1 PMGPYPPPLQQV
13 FQAPRRPGMG
23 TVGKPIKLLANYF
36 EVEIPKMD
44 VYHYE
49 VDIKPD
55 KCPRRVNRE
64 VVEYMVQ
71 HFKPQLF
78 GDRKPVYDGK
88 KNIYTVLA
96 LPIGSEKVDFE
107 VTIPGEGK
115 DRIFKVSIRWLAKV
129 SWRLLQETLV
139 SGRLQVPLD
148 SVQALDVAMR
158 HLASMRYTP
167 VGRSFFSPPE
177 GYYHPLGGG
186 REVWFGFHQSVR
198 PAMWKMMLNIDV
210 SATAFYKAQPVIEFM
225 CEVLDIRN
233 IDEQPKTLTDSQRVR
248 FTKEIKGLKVEV
260 THCGQMKRKYRVCNV
275 TRRPASHQTFPLQLE
290 SGQTVECTVAQ
301 YFKQKYNLQLK
312 YPHLPCLQVGQEQKH
327 TYLPLEVCNI
337 VAGQRCIKKLT
348 DNQTST
354 MIKATARSAPDRQ
367 EEISRLMKNANFNLD
382 PYIQEFGIKV
392 RDDMAEVTGRV
403 LPAPILQYGGRNRAI
418 ATPNQGV
425 WDMRG
430 KQFYNG
436 IEIKV
441 WAIACFAPQKQCRE
455 EVLKNFTDQLRK
467 ISKDAGMPIQGQPC
481 FCKYAQGADSVE
493 PMFRHLKNTYSG
505 LQLIIVILPGKT
517 PVYGTH
523 RQDGSRFTILEALH
537 GLAPTYLS
545 ALLHPYVPSRQLR
558 SSDSG
563 LLAVPRS
570 RLSSMGAA
578 EVKRVGDTLL
588 GMATQCVQVKNV
600 VKTSPQTLSNLCLK
614 INVKLGGINNILV
627 PHQRSAVFQ
636 QPVIFLGA
644 DVTHPP
650 AGDGKKPSIT
660 AVVGS
665 MDAHPSRYCATVRV
679 QRPRQE
685 IIEDLSYMVRELL
698 IQFYKSTRFKP
709 TRIIFYR
716 DGVPEGQLPQSFIS
730 GHRTLPTGRC
740 PQDAAHRTLP
750 TGRCWLDSSG
760 VTQIT
765 MRMLIAAVIH
775 SGFLSLIRT
784 QILHY
789 ELLAIRDACI
799 KLEKDYQPGIT
810 YIVVQK
816 RHHTRLFCADKSE
829 RIGKSGNIPAG
840 TTVDTSI
847 THPFEFDFYLC
858 SHAGIQGTSRPSHYY
873 VLWDDNRFTADEL
886 QILTYQLCH
895 TYVRCTRSVSIPAPA
910 YYARLVA
917 FRARYH
923 LVDKEH
929 DSGEGSHVSGQS
941 NGRDPQ
947 ALAKAVQIHHDT
959 LRTIPFV
966 VPLCFPRNFNL
977 ESARPFNA
985 ASESFY
991 AGVRESFYAGVRES
1005 FYAGVRE
1012 SFYAGVRE
1020 SFYAG
1025 VRESF
1030 TPESASPLR
1039 RGPRVLYAGVRE
1051 SFYAGVRESFYAG
1064 VRESFYAGVRESFYA
1079 GVRESFYAG
1088 VRESFY
1094 ARLRES
1100 FNAGVREG
1108 LRRAVGAQSLFSM
1121 PRRPGY
1127 GTMGKPIK
1135 LLANCF
1141 QVEIPK
1147 MDVYLYEVDIK
1158 PDKCP
1163 RRVNREVVD
1172 SMVQHFKVTIFG
1184 DRRPV
1189 YDGKKSLY
1197 TANPLPVAPA
1207 GVDLDVTLPGEGGKD
1222 RPFKVTIKFV
1232 SLVSWHLLHEVL
1244 TGRSMPE
1251 PLELDKPISTNPVH
1265 AVDVV
1270 LRHLPSM
1277 KYTPVGRS
1285 FFSAPEGYDHPLGGG
1300 REVWFGF
1307 HQSVRP
1313 AMWKMMLNIDVSA
1326 TAFYKA
1332 QPVIQFMCE
1341 VLDIHNIDEQP
1352 RPLTDSHRVKFTK
1365 EIKGLKVEVTHCGT
1379 MRRKYRVCNVT
1390 RRPASHQTFPLQ
1402 LENGQT
1408 VERTVAQ
1415 YFREKYNLQLKYP
1428 HLPCL
1433 QVGQEQK
1440 HTYLPLEVCNIVA
1453 GQRCI
1458 KKLTDNQTSTMI
1470 KATARSAPDRQE
1482 EISRLVRSANYE
1494 ADPFVQEFQFRV
1506 RDEMAHVTGRVLPA
1520 PMLQYGGRVSSE
1532 HYLFS
1537 SGPQSQVDPIDRNLD
1552 CRRSFGMKINPA
1564 LFLQNRTV
1572 ATPSHGVW
1580 DMRGKQFHTGVEIKM
1595 WAIAC
1600 FATQRQ
1606 CREEI
1611 LKGFTDQ
1618 LRKIS
1623 KDAGMPIQGQ
1633 PCFCKYAQGADSVEP
1648 MFRHLK
1654 NTYAGLQ
1661 LIIVILPGK
1670 TPVYAEVKRVGD
1682 TLLGMATQCVQVKNV
1697 VKTSPQTLSNL
1708 CLKINVKLGGINNI
1722 LVPHQRPS
1730 VFQQPVIFLGA
1741 DVTHPPAGDGKKPSI
1756 AAVVGSMDAHPSRYC
1771 ATVRVQ
1777 RPRQEVIQDLASMV
1791 RELLIQFYKS
1801 TRYKPTRIIFYRDGV
1816 SEGQFRQ
1823 VLYYELLAIREA
1835 CISLEKEYQPGI
1847 TYIVVQKR
1855 HHTRLFC
1862 ADRNERVGRSGNI
1875 PAGTTVDTDI
1885 THPYE
1890 FDFYLCSHA
1899 GIQGTSRP
1907 SHYHVLWDDNCFT
1920 ADEFQLLT
1928 YQLCHT
1934 YVRCTRSVSI
1944 PAPAYYAHLVAFR
1957 ARYHLV
1963 DKEHDSAEGSHVS
1976 GQSNGRDP
1984 QALAK
1989 AVQIHHDTLRTMY
2002 FA

>member
-1 PMGPYPPPLQQV
+1 MGLYPPPLQQV

-517 PVYGTH
+517 PVYG
-523 RQDGSRFTILEALH
+523 
-537 GLAPTYLS
+537 
-545 ALLHPYVPSRQLR
+545 
-558 SSDSG
+558 
-563 LLAVPRS
+563 
-570 RLSSMGAA
+570 
-578 EVKRVGDTLL
+578 
-588 GMATQCVQVKNV
+588 MATQCVQVKNV

-660 AVVGS
+660 APSCLLTCTSVGEGRNRGGGGRNKERLEGRGRAYGCLMNHAGSGGYVTSQILSSLERLRLAGDGDKRLSHRMNMKEESCVCECVCVEGVVVNSTDRISPSRKVVGS

-716 DGVPEGQLPQSFIS
+716 DGVPEGQLP
-730 GHRTLPTGRC
+730 
-740 PQDAAHRTLP
+740 
-750 TGRCWLDSSG
+750 
-760 VTQIT
+760 
-765 MRMLIAAVIH
+765 
-775 SGFLSLIRT
+775 

-959 LRTIPFV
+959 LRT
-966 VPLCFPRNFNL
+966 
-977 ESARPFNA
+977 
-985 ASESFY
+985 
-991 AGVRESFYAGVRES
+991 
-1005 FYAGVRE
+1005 
-1012 SFYAGVRE
+1012 
-1020 SFYAG
+1020 
-1025 VRESF
+1025 
-1030 TPESASPLR
+1030 
-1039 RGPRVLYAGVRE
+1039 
-1051 SFYAGVRESFYAG
+1051 
-1064 VRESFYAGVRESFYA
+1064 
-1079 GVRESFYAG
+1079 
-1088 VRESFY
+1088 
-1094 ARLRES
+1094 
-1100 FNAGVREG
+1100 
-1108 LRRAVGAQSLFSM
+1108 
-1121 PRRPGY
+1121 
-1127 GTMGKPIK
+1127 
-1135 LLANCF
+1135 
-1141 QVEIPK
+1141 
-1147 MDVYLYEVDIK
+1147 
-1158 PDKCP
+1158 
-1163 RRVNREVVD
+1163 
-1172 SMVQHFKVTIFG
+1172 
-1184 DRRPV
+1184 
-1189 YDGKKSLY
+1189 
-1197 TANPLPVAPA
+1197 
-1207 GVDLDVTLPGEGGKD
+1207 
-1222 RPFKVTIKFV
+1222 
-1232 SLVSWHLLHEVL
+1232 
-1244 TGRSMPE
+1244 
-1251 PLELDKPISTNPVH
+1251 
-1265 AVDVV
+1265 
-1270 LRHLPSM
+1270 
-1277 KYTPVGRS
+1277 
-1285 FFSAPEGYDHPLGGG
+1285 
-1300 REVWFGF
+1300 
-1307 HQSVRP
+1307 
-1313 AMWKMMLNIDVSA
+1313 
-1326 TAFYKA
+1326 
-1332 QPVIQFMCE
+1332 
-1341 VLDIHNIDEQP
+1341 
-1352 RPLTDSHRVKFTK
+1352 
-1365 EIKGLKVEVTHCGT
+1365 
-1379 MRRKYRVCNVT
+1379 
-1390 RRPASHQTFPLQ
+1390 
-1402 LENGQT
+1402 
-1408 VERTVAQ
+1408 
-1415 YFREKYNLQLKYP
+1415 
-1428 HLPCL
+1428 
-1433 QVGQEQK
+1433 
-1440 HTYLPLEVCNIVA
+1440 
-1453 GQRCI
+1453 
-1458 KKLTDNQTSTMI
+1458 
-1470 KATARSAPDRQE
+1470 
-1482 EISRLVRSANYE
+1482 
-1494 ADPFVQEFQFRV
+1494 
-1506 RDEMAHVTGRVLPA
+1506 
-1520 PMLQYGGRVSSE
+1520 
-1532 HYLFS
+1532 
-1537 SGPQSQVDPIDRNLD
+1537 
-1552 CRRSFGMKINPA
+1552 
-1564 LFLQNRTV
+1564 
-1572 ATPSHGVW
+1572 
-1580 DMRGKQFHTGVEIKM
+1580 
-1595 WAIAC
+1595 
-1600 FATQRQ
+1600 
-1606 CREEI
+1606 
-1611 LKGFTDQ
+1611 
-1618 LRKIS
+1618 
-1623 KDAGMPIQGQ
+1623 
-1633 PCFCKYAQGADSVEP
+1633 
-1648 MFRHLK
+1648 
-1654 NTYAGLQ
+1654 
-1661 LIIVILPGK
+1661 
-1670 TPVYAEVKRVGD
+1670 
-1682 TLLGMATQCVQVKNV
+1682 
-1697 VKTSPQTLSNL
+1697 
-1708 CLKINVKLGGINNI
+1708 
-1722 LVPHQRPS
+1722 
-1730 VFQQPVIFLGA
+1730 
-1741 DVTHPPAGDGKKPSI
+1741 
-1756 AAVVGSMDAHPSRYC
+1756 
-1771 ATVRVQ
+1771 
-1777 RPRQEVIQDLASMV
+1777 
-1791 RELLIQFYKS
+1791 
-1801 TRYKPTRIIFYRDGV
+1801 
-1816 SEGQFRQ
+1816 
-1823 VLYYELLAIREA
+1823 
-1835 CISLEKEYQPGI
+1835 
-1847 TYIVVQKR
+1847 
-1855 HHTRLFC
+1855 
-1862 ADRNERVGRSGNI
+1862 
-1875 PAGTTVDTDI
+1875 
-1885 THPYE
+1885 
-1890 FDFYLCSHA
+1890 
-1899 GIQGTSRP
+1899 
-1907 SHYHVLWDDNCFT
+1907 
-1920 ADEFQLLT
+1920 
-1928 YQLCHT
+1928 
-1934 YVRCTRSVSI
+1934 
-1944 PAPAYYAHLVAFR
+1944 
-1957 ARYHLV
+1957 
-1963 DKEHDSAEGSHVS
+1963 
-1976 GQSNGRDP
+1976 
-1984 QALAK
+1984 
-1989 AVQIHHDTLRTMY
+1989 MY

>member
-1 PMGPYPPPLQQV
+1 M
-13 FQAPRRPGMG
+13 PGMG

-71 HFKPQLF
+71 HYKPQLF

-115 DRIFKVSIRWLAKV
+115 DRIFKVSIHWLAKL

-248 FTKEIKGLKVEV
+248 FTKEIKGGKNKIP
-260 THCGQMKRKYRVCNV
+260 GDRQ
-275 TRRPASHQTFPLQLE
+275 
-290 SGQTVECTVAQ
+290 
-301 YFKQKYNLQLK
+301 
-312 YPHLPCLQVGQEQKH
+312 H

-367 EEISRLMKNANFNLD
+367 EEISRLVSNADFNLD

-392 RDDMAEVTGRV
+392 KDDMAEVTGRV

-517 PVYGTH
+517 PVY
-523 RQDGSRFTILEALH
+523 
-537 GLAPTYLS
+537 
-545 ALLHPYVPSRQLR
+545 
-558 SSDSG
+558 
-563 LLAVPRS
+563 
-570 RLSSMGAA
+570 A

-716 DGVPEGQLPQSFIS
+716 DGVPEGQLPQ
-730 GHRTLPTGRC
+730 
-740 PQDAAHRTLP
+740 
-750 TGRCWLDSSG
+750 
-760 VTQIT
+760 
-765 MRMLIAAVIH
+765 
-775 SGFLSLIRT
+775 
-784 QILHY
+784 ILHY

-810 YIVVQK
+810 YVVVQK

-959 LRTIPFV
+959 
-966 VPLCFPRNFNL
+966 
-977 ESARPFNA
+977 
-985 ASESFY
+985 
-991 AGVRESFYAGVRES
+991 
-1005 FYAGVRE
+1005 
-1012 SFYAGVRE
+1012 
-1020 SFYAG
+1020 
-1025 VRESF
+1025 
-1030 TPESASPLR
+1030 
-1039 RGPRVLYAGVRE
+1039 
-1051 SFYAGVRESFYAG
+1051 
-1064 VRESFYAGVRESFYA
+1064 
-1079 GVRESFYAG
+1079 
-1088 VRESFY
+1088 
-1094 ARLRES
+1094 
-1100 FNAGVREG
+1100 
-1108 LRRAVGAQSLFSM
+1108 
-1121 PRRPGY
+1121 
-1127 GTMGKPIK
+1127 
-1135 LLANCF
+1135 
-1141 QVEIPK
+1141 
-1147 MDVYLYEVDIK
+1147 
-1158 PDKCP
+1158 
-1163 RRVNREVVD
+1163 
-1172 SMVQHFKVTIFG
+1172 
-1184 DRRPV
+1184 
-1189 YDGKKSLY
+1189 
-1197 TANPLPVAPA
+1197 
-1207 GVDLDVTLPGEGGKD
+1207 
-1222 RPFKVTIKFV
+1222 
-1232 SLVSWHLLHEVL
+1232 
-1244 TGRSMPE
+1244 
-1251 PLELDKPISTNPVH
+1251 
-1265 AVDVV
+1265 
-1270 LRHLPSM
+1270 M
-1277 KYTPVGRS
+1277 K
-1285 FFSAPEGYDHPLGGG
+1285 
-1300 REVWFGF
+1300 
-1307 HQSVRP
+1307 
-1313 AMWKMMLNIDVSA
+1313 
-1326 TAFYKA
+1326 
-1332 QPVIQFMCE
+1332 
-1341 VLDIHNIDEQP
+1341 
-1352 RPLTDSHRVKFTK
+1352 
-1365 EIKGLKVEVTHCGT
+1365 
-1379 MRRKYRVCNVT
+1379 
-1390 RRPASHQTFPLQ
+1390 
-1402 LENGQT
+1402 
-1408 VERTVAQ
+1408 
-1415 YFREKYNLQLKYP
+1415 
-1428 HLPCL
+1428 
-1433 QVGQEQK
+1433 
-1440 HTYLPLEVCNIVA
+1440 
-1453 GQRCI
+1453 
-1458 KKLTDNQTSTMI
+1458 
-1470 KATARSAPDRQE
+1470 
-1482 EISRLVRSANYE
+1482 
-1494 ADPFVQEFQFRV
+1494 
-1506 RDEMAHVTGRVLPA
+1506 
-1520 PMLQYGGRVSSE
+1520 
-1532 HYLFS
+1532 
-1537 SGPQSQVDPIDRNLD
+1537 
-1552 CRRSFGMKINPA
+1552 
-1564 LFLQNRTV
+1564 
-1572 ATPSHGVW
+1572 
-1580 DMRGKQFHTGVEIKM
+1580 
-1595 WAIAC
+1595 
-1600 FATQRQ
+1600 
-1606 CREEI
+1606 
-1611 LKGFTDQ
+1611 
-1618 LRKIS
+1618 
-1623 KDAGMPIQGQ
+1623 
-1633 PCFCKYAQGADSVEP
+1633 
-1648 MFRHLK
+1648 
-1654 NTYAGLQ
+1654 
-1661 LIIVILPGK
+1661 
-1670 TPVYAEVKRVGD
+1670 
-1682 TLLGMATQCVQVKNV
+1682 
-1697 VKTSPQTLSNL
+1697 
-1708 CLKINVKLGGINNI
+1708 
-1722 LVPHQRPS
+1722 
-1730 VFQQPVIFLGA
+1730 
-1741 DVTHPPAGDGKKPSI
+1741 
-1756 AAVVGSMDAHPSRYC
+1756 
-1771 ATVRVQ
+1771 
-1777 RPRQEVIQDLASMV
+1777 
-1791 RELLIQFYKS
+1791 
-1801 TRYKPTRIIFYRDGV
+1801 
-1816 SEGQFRQ
+1816 
-1823 VLYYELLAIREA
+1823 
-1835 CISLEKEYQPGI
+1835 
-1847 TYIVVQKR
+1847 
-1855 HHTRLFC
+1855 
-1862 ADRNERVGRSGNI
+1862 
-1875 PAGTTVDTDI
+1875 
-1885 THPYE
+1885 
-1890 FDFYLCSHA
+1890 
-1899 GIQGTSRP
+1899 
-1907 SHYHVLWDDNCFT
+1907 
-1920 ADEFQLLT
+1920 
-1928 YQLCHT
+1928 
-1934 YVRCTRSVSI
+1934 
-1944 PAPAYYAHLVAFR
+1944 
-1957 ARYHLV
+1957 
-1963 DKEHDSAEGSHVS
+1963 
-1976 GQSNGRDP
+1976 
-1984 QALAK
+1984 
-1989 AVQIHHDTLRTMY
+1989 TMY